1 MIPES
6 LIRIEP
12 AANILKAANNQK
24 PIEPI
29 IQTQPNPVPVKHPAF
44 DSDDSDDFAVIDSYQ
59 GNKPNQTKVPT
70 IQGFPAKQGQAV
82 PKQPEFKQT
91 TYASE
96 DKSKVTVQTNVPPKP
111 TDSLKLM
118 NSQKTA
124 TFATPESQSINNAPV
139 ETQNKQ
145 NLQVKQSEVVS
156 YQQEPEQRYKTQ
168 QAFNIQ
174 PKAQPKISKDTIT
187 AVRHR
192 SGSLE
197 DDIEV
202 KIETTSISKQP
213 QKATTP
219 KSNNQTSPISTLN
232 LRPIGGNQ
240 PSSPKDLEYTE
251 DEYTSQKVSKI
262 DVKVNYEPDYGKK
275 RNDKSLINKS
285 IGENKSPMN
294 VLTPIEKKEKFK
306 NDRSAEYSV
315 SIHDPDDSKINDKK
329 KGSIIIVDGTS
340 FHNKSQRQL
349 LEIAARIA
357 SNESMRKDGK
367 SFSEFQE
374 SRRDD
379 TRSFTELG
387 PKHLKA
393 TGDNFLSV
401 IPNERNLKN
410 AVSPNRQS
418 EADKNG
424 FKPILPTENNH
435 NLENY
440 FEKEINELKR
450 KNEKLLDENQDLKI
464 KNAQLEV
471 KLTQELEKNKE
482 SKVLLEKKENELK
495 SIQKKLESSNFTI

>member
-1 MIPES
+1 MILDS
-6 LIRIEP
+6 LIRIGP
-12 AANILKAANNQK
+12 AVNILKGTNNQK
-24 PIEPI
+24 LIEPI
-29 IQTQPNPVPVKHPAF
+29 IPTKPNPIPAGHPAF

-82 PKQPEFKQT
+82 PKQPESKQNT
-91 TYASE
+91 NALN
-96 DKSKVTVQTNVPPKP
+96 DKNKATAQINVSLKP
-111 TDSLKLM
+111 TDSVKLM

-124 TFATPESQSINNAPV
+124 TFAPSESQGIEKETKVSIEAQKTP
-139 ETQNKQ
+139 QNKQ
-145 NLQVKQSEVVS
+145 NVQVKQSEVVS
-156 YQQEPEQRYKTQ
+156 YQQEPKV
-168 QAFNIQ
+168 
-174 PKAQPKISKDTIT
+174 QPKISKDTIT

-197 DDIEV
+197 DDIEI
-202 KIETTSISKQP
+202 KIEPISKQS
-213 QKATTP
+213 QKVTTP

-232 LRPIGGNQ
+232 LKPIGGNQ
-240 PSSPKDLEYTE
+240 PSSPKDMEYTE

-275 RNDKSLINKS
+275 RNDKSLVNKS
-285 IGENKSPMN
+285 IGENKSPFN
-294 VLTPIEKKEKFK
+294 VLTPIDKKDKFK
-306 NDRSAEYSV
+306 NDRSAEYSI
-315 SIHDPDDSKINDKK
+315 SMHDADDSKFNDKK

-340 FHNKSQRQL
+340 FQNKSQRQL

-367 SFSEFQE
+367 SFSEFE

-379 TRSFTELG
+379 TRSFTDLG
-387 PKHLKA
+387 QKHLKVIEE
-393 TGDNFLSV
+393 NFLSAN
-401 IPNERNLKN
+401 PNERNLKN
-410 AVSPNRQS
+410 SVSPKI
-418 EADKNG
+418 DKAG
-424 FKPILPTENNH
+424 FKPILPTEHNN
-435 NLENY
+435 NLESY

-471 KLTQELEKNKE
+471 KLAQELEKNTE

-495 SIQKKLESSNFTI
+495 TIQKKLESSSFLLLILLT